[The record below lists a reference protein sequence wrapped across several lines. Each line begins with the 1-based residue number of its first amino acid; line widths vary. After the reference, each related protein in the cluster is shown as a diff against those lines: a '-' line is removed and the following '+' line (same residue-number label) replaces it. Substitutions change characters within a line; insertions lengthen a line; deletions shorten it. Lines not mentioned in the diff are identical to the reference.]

1 MNTARKTGNAALNT
15 AASQGAENA
24 AWIATVTRDR
34 HAGEISAKVQD
45 LMDIHVKLIMTVG
58 RGIAVVYLERKS
70 AEIAV

>member
-1 MNTARKTGNAALNT
+1 MNTARKTGNAAPNT
-15 AASQGAENA
+15 AASRGAENA
-24 AWIATVTRDR
+24 AWTVTVTKDR
-34 HAGEISAKVQD
+34 HAGEINAKVQD